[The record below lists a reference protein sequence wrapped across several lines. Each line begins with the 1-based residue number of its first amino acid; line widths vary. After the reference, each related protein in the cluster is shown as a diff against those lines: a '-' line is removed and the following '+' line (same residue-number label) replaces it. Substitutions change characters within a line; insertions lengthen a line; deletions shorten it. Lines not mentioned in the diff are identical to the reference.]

1 MKHCIVIIAAVALFG
16 GASCSKKKETAVV
29 ETTTDPVAVLPIPE
43 PPVEPATPPVPEA
56 PKLPER
62 FDAPAELAIAIAGEL
77 EKGHLENAISLI
89 GADKLETA
97 SAYGFE
103 HLFTAGDYGI
113 NPANPQNSVGEINGR
128 HRFALNLVS
137 EADPT
142 LREKI
147 LLDLIPHAKKGWAVD
162 AVHTPETLRSV
173 VRAAGIP
180 EPPSDPPTPGAV
192 NPAAGPDSLMK
203 AESFLSSVLTQNYE
217 AAVALCDPM
226 KVPEEKIAAMC
237 IVFEEGEYRMKED
250 RPLMTTGIGDDS
262 SWVIAQVES
271 DLLKT
276 KSDFGMEMQKTE
288 GVWKIVGLNF
298 SKMLSE
304 YAAASDAGKVPYS
317 PIVKNPKGGESLVL
331 YFEYDESGVGA
342 RTQKQ
347 IDILARIL
355 RADTTKT
362 LSISGHADANGT
374 DEYNNSLSGK
384 RAAAVKIALIAAGV
398 PEAQIVT
405 QAMGESNPLR
415 PNLNPDGTD
424 NPEGRGHNRR
434 AEVYLNF

>member
-1 MKHCIVIIAAVALFG
+1 MKHFIALISTVTLFG
-16 GASCSKKKETAVV
+16 GAACSKKKENPVVDATPAPPAV
-29 ETTTDPVAVLPIPE
+29 PAAPE
-43 PPVEPATPPVPEA
+43 PPVEPTPPPVEV

-62 FDAPAELAIAIAGEL
+62 FDAPAELATAIAAQL
-77 EKGHLENAISLI
+77 EQGNLENAIALI
-89 GADKLETA
+89 GRDKLETA

-103 HLFTAGDYGI
+103 HLLTAGGFRI

-128 HRFALNLVS
+128 HRFALNLVTD
-137 EADPT
+137 ADLT
-142 LREKI
+142 LRERI
-147 LLDLIPHAKKGWAVD
+147 LIDLIPDAKTGWSVD
-162 AVHTPETLRSV
+162 TVHTPETLHSV

-180 EPPSDPPTPGAV
+180 ELPVDSGAPGAA
-192 NPAAGPDSLMK
+192 NPALAPDSLMK
-203 AESFLSSVLTQNYE
+203 AESFLTSVLTQDYE

-237 IVFEEGEYRMKED
+237 IVFEEGEYRMKAD
-250 RPLMTTGIGDDS
+250 RPLMTTGLGDDS

-276 KSDFGMEMQKTE
+276 KSDFGMEMAKSD
-288 GVWKIVGLNF
+288 GAWRIVGLNF

-317 PIVKNPKGGESLVL
+317 PIIKNPKGGESLVL
-331 YFEYDESGVGA
+331 YFEYDEAGVGA

-374 DEYNNSLSGK
+374 DEYNDSLSAK
-384 RAAAVKIALIAAGV
+384 RAAAVKVALIAAGV
-398 PEAQIVT
+398 PESQIVT
-405 QAMGESNPLR
+405 KAMGETAPLR